1 MRYSIAT
8 AVALAGTVAVLL
20 SAPLVAQQA
29 PVASAPVVEIRSYNL
44 KPGARER
51 FHQLFE
57 KEALPLLR
65 KWRVDVV
72 AYGASPHDQT
82 SYYLMRAYANLD
94 ALQKSEDAFYGS
106 DEWRNGPREAILAC
120 IENYATI
127 VIPANEHT
135 VAGLRPR

>member
-1 MRYSIAT
+1 V
-8 AVALAGTVAVLL
+8 AVAVV
-20 SAPLVAQQA
+20 APLVARQA

-44 KPGARER
+44 KPGTRDR

-65 KWRVDVV
+65 KWKVDVV

-82 SYYLMRAYANLD
+82 SYYLMRAYASLD
-94 ALQKSEDAFYGS
+94 ALQQSEDAFYGS

-135 VAGLRPR
+135 REGLRSR